1 MNREEIIKEYI
12 KCANDIPYYAQKY
25 CIVYDQTQKGF
36 VPAKVFP
43 RQKDLLGH
51 LMENRFSIV
60 LKPRQAGVSTIT
72 ALYCAH
78 KILFSTKKSPT
89 KVLIVAN
96 KRDTAIEFLKKIK
109 GYIET
114 APDWLGVRFKDGSN
128 NKAEFLCTNDSG
140 AKAVGTSPDALRGY
154 TPNVLVLDEAAFI
167 EGADEL
173 WTASAASL
181 STGGRAIFISTPNGQ
196 DPLYYKTYDE
206 SLKGKNDFKIF
217 DMYWWQDP
225 RFNKDLTF
233 EKHLIVDVEN
243 GEGGTKREVVT
254 ETKVARK
261 TIEDKWDFDSIRDLI
276 EQGYE
281 PTSIW
286 FRTMCATY
294 NWDERKIAQELKT
307 VFTGSGD
314 NVVKDE
320 YLMKQE
326 VNCCLPINTGFFDN
340 NLHIFEEPQDGAV
353 YVLGSDVSRGNA
365 DDSSSIE
372 IWNMTTGEQA
382 AEWVGKVPP
391 DVLGTMIDE
400 IGRKYNAYAV
410 IDITGGLGGTTVTKL
425 LELKYPHL
433 HYSDSA
439 KSTDILKKT
448 MQIKSDADK
457 IPGFIIGG
465 NRTNMIA
472 CVEHAIRNNEIKIK
486 SKRLINEFKTFVYIN
501 GRADH
506 MRGYHDDLIMALAM
520 ILYAYQYS
528 FKEAKKFKD
537 QTKKMLEAI
546 TVIST
551 ERPTFQEQQRLD
563 DETDFGWVFN

>member
-1 MNREEIIKEYI
+1 MSNNIVNEYL
-12 KCANDIPYYAQKY
+12 KCMNDIPYYASRY
-25 CIVYDQTQKGF
+25 CTVYDQTQKGF

-43 RQKDLLGH
+43 RQKDLLNH
-51 LMENRFSIV
+51 LIDNRYSIV

-78 KILFSTKKSPT
+78 KILFSPKSSPT

-109 GYIET
+109 GYIDT
-114 APDWLGVRFKDGSN
+114 APTWLGSSTSYTYN
-128 NKAEFLCTNDSG
+128 NKAEFEMGNKSG

-154 TPNVLVLDEAAFI
+154 TPNILVLDEAAFI

-206 SLKGKNDFKIF
+206 SIKGKNDFKIF

-225 RFNKDLTF
+225 RFNKDLIF
-233 EKHLIVDVEN
+233 EKKLILDYEDEAGVK
-243 GEGGTKREVVT
+243 KREVAT
-254 ETKVARK
+254 ETKTASK
-261 TIEDKWDFDSIRDLI
+261 LPTNNWDFDEVRSLI
-276 EQGYE
+276 AQGYE
-281 PTSIW
+281 PTSEW
-286 FRTMCATY
+286 FRGMCASY

-320 YLMKQE
+320 YIIKQE
-326 VNCCLPINTGFFDN
+326 TYCTLPIRTGFFDN
-340 NLHIFEEPQDGAV
+340 NLDIFEEPIDGHQ
-353 YVLGSDVSRGNA
+353 YILGSDVSRGDA
-365 DDSSSIE
+365 DDFSSIE

-391 DVLGTMIDE
+391 DVLGQMIDE
-400 IGRKYNAYAV
+400 IGRTYNAYAV
-410 IDITGGLGGTTVTKL
+410 VDITGGLGSSTII
-425 LELKYPHL
+425 ELKRLNYPLIHL
-433 HYSDSA
+433 SEKA
-439 KSTDILKKT
+439 NATDILTQKMST
-448 MQIKSDADK
+448 VSTEDK
-457 IPGFIIGG
+457 IPGFLFGK
-465 NRTNMIA
+465 NRTNVIA

-501 GRADH
+501 GRPDH
-506 MRGYHDDLIMALAM
+506 LRGFHDDLIMALAM
-520 ILYAYQYS
+520 ILYTYQYS
-528 FKEAKKFKD
+528 FKEVQKYQD
-537 QTKKMLEAI
+537 QTKKMLDAM
-546 TVIST
+546 VMVSNS
-551 ERPTFQEQQRLD
+551 RPTFQEQQRLND
-563 DETDFGWVFN
+563 NNDYSWLF